1 MFLNESSLSR
11 VYTLFNSKDI
21 LNPVG
26 IVSAF
31 RGNNTYQKNLSL
43 QSSLKSNVRSLGY
56 GFIELIGHF
65 TENKG
70 TPDEVDVTEES
81 LCVIGN
87 LQKETDIKV
96 YEYMFTNNI
105 LKLGQKYDQESV
117 IIKTTEGTRLMETN
131 GEVIMKFN
139 GFSIKQLQDY
149 LSSESAAYSE
159 LKKKK
164 NRFFNFYESRQTEKL
179 NIIREHNIN
188 QYKGLW

>member
-1 MFLNESSLSR
+1 M
-11 VYTLFNSKDI
+11 
-21 LNPVG
+21 
-26 IVSAF
+26 
-31 RGNNTYQKNLSL
+31 